1 MTDAE
6 IARGI
11 QLFGG
16 VHRRFDVH
24 LNTPSIVYIDD
35 YAHHPT
41 ELKALLEAVRSKWS
55 GRHVTL
61 IFQPHLYSRTRD
73 FGQEFAEV
81 LATADQLFL
90 LPIYPARELP
100 IPGVDAQWLFENI
113 SSTHKNLAS
122 SETIFDSLKACPVD
136 VVVTAGAGD
145 IDRLVPKVLQ
155 HLQSLEK

>member
-1 MTDAE
+1 M
-6 IARGI
+6 
-11 QLFGG
+11 
-16 VHRRFDVH
+16 
-24 LNTPSIVYIDD
+24 
-35 YAHHPT
+35 
-41 ELKALLEAVRSKWS
+41 
-55 GRHVTL
+55 TL